1 MSVSPSQPSRPS
13 VQTGSESGVFAN
25 LADLVR
31 LRFHSRGFSFLPRQP
46 VHSLLSGR
54 HASRLRGRGL
64 NFEEIRRY
72 LPGDDI
78 RNMDWRVTARTEKPH
93 VRVYTEERDRSVLL
107 LVDQRSGM
115 FFGSKRA
122 MKSVVAAEAAALA
135 AWRVLAGGDRI
146 GAVVFDDH
154 DSVVIKPQRSEA
166 RVQQIL
172 STIVA
177 KNRALRA
184 GGASPADRATRLNEA
199 LERASRLALH
209 DCLVCLITDAEGAD
223 ETTRRIMSGIVD
235 HNDALLILVHDPL
248 EAALPDV
255 GPLVMS
261 DGQRQ
266 LEVDTSD
273 SSLRERFSAEH
284 AARVAKLTQLSRRRA
299 VPVLPLETETPVAD
313 QFRALI
319 GAATEARTQARTI

>member
-1 MSVSPSQPSRPS
+1 
-13 VQTGSESGVFAN
+13 
-25 LADLVR
+25 VR

-135 AWRVLAGGDRI
+135 AWRVLAGGDRV

-184 GGASPADRATRLNEA
+184 GGASLADRAVRLNEA
-199 LERASRLALH
+199 IERASRLALH

-223 ETTRRIMSGIVD
+223 EATRRITSGIVD

-248 EAALPDV
+248 EAALPAA
-255 GPLVMS
+255 GTLVMS
-261 DGQRQ
+261 DGRRQ
-266 LEVDTSD
+266 LEVDTAD
-273 SSLRERFSAEH
+273 SSLRDRFSAEYS
-284 AARVAKLTQLSRRRA
+284 ARVEKLTQLSRRRA
-299 VPVLPLETETPVAD
+299 VPLLPLETETPVAD

-319 GAATEARTQARTI
+319 GAATEARTR